1 MHKEPWSHVAGRKVK
16 RESGANPEQFL
27 LLCIP
32 TPIQKKEFW
41 FVAFFA
47 TGESW
52 EGVTSGM
59 SQKTYL
65 VHFKD
70 EYLQDTGKNQNCLF
84 YHLYLI
90 FLREHSV

>member
-1 MHKEPWSHVAGRKVK
+1 MHKEPRSHIAGRRVK
-16 RESGANPEQFL
+16 RESGANPEQYL
-27 LLCIP
+27 LLCIS
-32 TPIQKKEFW
+32 TPLAEFR

-65 VHFKD
+65 GAL
-70 EYLQDTGKNQNCLF
+70 EGLYLQDTGKNQNCFIIIVF
-84 YHLYLI
+84 YDYGHQVGLP
-90 FLREHSV
+90 

>member
-1 MHKEPWSHVAGRKVK
+1 VK
-16 RESGANPEQFL
+16 RESGANPEQYL
-27 LLCIP
+27 LLCIS
-32 TPIQKKEFW
+32 TPSGVW
-41 FVAFFA
+41 FVTIFA

-70 EYLQDTGKNQNCLF
+70 EYLQDTGKNQNCFILSF
-84 YHLYLI
+84 I
-90 FLREHSV
+90 FDFFEGA

>member
-16 RESGANPEQFL
+16 RESGVNPEQFL

-52 EGVTSGM
+52 EGVTNGM

-65 VHFKD
+65 
-70 EYLQDTGKNQNCLF
+70 C
-84 YHLYLI
+84 I
-90 FLREHSV
+90 